1 MMNRTQPK
9 KNTVMKR
16 SLHHMPIAVGLVS
29 LLALSGCGDRQGV
42 NSQTPVDEDQLVESM
57 PASDTAVD
65 EVTWS
70 IIEGEPATLDP
81 TSSANLIIP
90 NLCDNLLSLQPDFSV
105 EPGLATSAEWKDD
118 TTFIIDLRDD
128 VTFWDGSEMT
138 RTTSS
143 TASNAIGTPNPSG
156 MRPSRWSRTSRP
168 AATTRSPSPST
179 STMRTSAM
187 PSPDRPE
194 P

>member
-118 TTFIIDLRDD
+118 PQFMPDLRDD
-128 VTFWDGSEMT
+128 VTCCDGSEMT
-138 RTTSS
+138 PDDVVHSLERNRNPGSQWYAAFALVVDSQTSGDHQVTVS
-143 TASNAIGTPNPSG
+143 CNDHDADFRDAISG
-156 MRPSRWSRTSRP
+156 
-168 AATTRSPSPST
+168 
-179 STMRTSAM
+179 
-187 PSPDRPE
+187 
-194 P
+194 

>member
-105 EPGLATSAEWKDD
+105 EPGLATSADWKDD
-118 TTFIIDLRDD
+118 TTFIIDFLDD
-128 VTFWDGSEMT
+128 VTFWDGSEMISDVVVYSFERNRNPESQWYLAFT
-138 RTTSS
+138 LVEDIETSGDHQVTVS
-143 TASNAIGTPNPSG
+143 FNEHDADLRDATSG
-156 MRPSRWSRTSRP
+156 Q
-168 AATTRSPSPST
+168 AGA
-179 STMRTSAM
+179 
-187 PSPDRPE
+187 
-194 P
+194 